1 MELEEMQKIWGQFDK
16 KLDTLLL
23 LNEQNA
29 RALTLQKVKSSL
41 RQYFFVRI
49 IEILIGLVAINYL
62 ADIALAASSVPSV
75 LASALILCA
84 FTVLGVSG
92 CVNQMYWASQ
102 IDYAAPLSALQKSL
116 LKIESQTLAFTRFLM
131 LLLPLYPAYLIVGA
145 WWLTGIDIV
154 QEGNSAWWLAQ
165 IIFAVACVPL
175 IAWLWRK
182 ISYRNIE
189 TPWVK
194 TVIRGIGGTSL
205 TRAMALVQELERGV

>member
-1 MELEEMQKIWGQFDK
+1 MQLAWGQFDK
-16 KLDTLLL
+16 KLDTLLRF
-23 LNEQNA
+23 NEQHA

-41 RQYFFVRI
+41 RQYFLFRS
-49 IEILIGLVAINYL
+49 IELMIGLIAINYL
-62 ADIALAASSVPSV
+62 ADIALTSSSVPSV
-75 LASALILCA
+75 LASALILCG
-84 FTVLGVSG
+84 FTILGVAG
-92 CVNQMYWASQ
+92 CVNQLYWASQ
-102 IDYAAPLSALQKSL
+102 VDYAAPSATLQKNL
-116 LKIESQTLAFTRFLM
+116 LKIESQTLMFTRFLM

-165 IIFAVACVPL
+165 IIFAAACVPL

-189 TPWVK
+189 TLWVK

-205 TRAMALVQELERGV
+205 TRAMALVQELERCA